1 MGVFPFCVYVHV
13 LSKHFRV
20 CWDVACPGV
29 PTTVYLMGEEVCGF
43 YVYPCVLVYLV
54 RTVCA
59 PPPLVSKCV
68 CACVCVCVFC
78 GYPCESVY
86 VCVMIFCPWAS
97 LCIESLPAA
106 LWL

>member
-68 CACVCVCVFC
+68 CACVCVCVC
-78 GYPCESVY
+78 VLWLSLR
-86 VCVMIFCPWAS
+86 VCVCMCYDFLPLGFS
-97 LCIESLPAA
+97 LY
-106 LWL
+106 